1 MRRGNKCNVESQGG
15 IDPRSASARGQTEDF
30 PMLQQHDLVQ
40 DPSAS
45 AVPFAEELSD
55 ENLEA
60 LFGGK
65 PVVCGCGWLCSFT

>member
-1 MRRGNKCNVESQGG
+1 
-15 IDPRSASARGQTEDF
+15 
-30 PMLQQHDLVQ
+30 MLQQHDLVK

-65 PVVCGCGWLCSFT
+65 PVVCGCGWLCSFTGECGCSNGHSVCVGHC